1 MYWMPQRPPTIE
13 SASLPDGHVRLRN
26 VPHAKRARNA
36 SLRVQRPLDS
46 SNTSEHA
53 GNSALS
59 VFMCRLILLCLL
71 ELGVVAAQAPKLT
84 PEAEEFI
91 GSHFQDARSAEA
103 REQFTKAIEEYELI
117 LQRYPKAVPEVYQ
130 NLGLVYYLLRQYDD
144 AIRVFERGI
153 RLKPAMIGARLFLG
167 NSYLAMERPQEALP
181 HLQYAYSNQPN
192 AESAKYLGMCLN
204 SLRRYDEANKYYRVA
219 LNLSDDKSYYL
230 HLLGNSYLK
239 LSEQVGN
246 KLTDRYPNSKFEY
259 AITAKVVDAQQWYQ
273 IAAKEY
279 LEAAKRDAMN
289 ASLFFPLARWL
300 AVLGKDKAS
309 EMAFD
314 RYRRLLPQDKDAK
327 INRAEL
333 PKKEMAD
340 VGITVDYEA
349 ELAAL
354 PKVNTESLPPVPM
367 LPAEANE
374 ELQKKIAAQPGGKWK
389 EAAEHIVNSRYQ
401 KATESLEALR
411 PGPNDWLRDY
421 LLASVWLWR
430 EDAGKAEDVA
440 RRLPRIAETPVV
452 QMLRWDIYHQLSFIY
467 FQRLLDEYPQS
478 AWAHFLRGRT
488 LNSQGKLQAEQEYL
502 AAIAA
507 DPNLP
512 EVHIALADVYLSN
525 SKIEEALAECRK
537 ELELNAHSSA
547 AKVRIGRIYVQ
558 MREAE
563 KGIPYLEEAL
573 RADPDDANARVDLAQ
588 GMELRGDTDKAIA
601 EYERALKA
609 DPSLNRIHYILAR
622 LYRKT
627 GKRELAER
635 QYQVFNANEAT
646 ARQQSLE
653 RLRRLREAETLKTA
667 AQ

>member
-1 MYWMPQRPPTIE
+1 
-13 SASLPDGHVRLRN
+13 
-26 VPHAKRARNA
+26 
-36 SLRVQRPLDS
+36 
-46 SNTSEHA
+46 
-53 GNSALS
+53 
-59 VFMCRLILLCLL
+59 
-71 ELGVVAAQAPKLT
+71 
-84 PEAEEFI
+84 
-91 GSHFQDARSAEA
+91 
-103 REQFTKAIEEYELI
+103 
-117 LQRYPKAVPEVYQ
+117 VPEVYQ

-153 RLKPAMIGARLFLG
+153 RLKPAMVGARLFLG
-167 NSYLAMERPQEALP
+167 SSYLAKERPQEALP
-181 HLQYAYSNQPN
+181 HLQYAYDNQPN

-204 SLRRYDEANKYYRVA
+204 LLRRYDEANKYYRVA
-219 LNLSDDKSYYL
+219 LNFSEDKSYYL

-246 KLTDRYPNSKFEY
+246 VLTDRYPNSKFEY
-259 AITAKVVDAQQWYQ
+259 AMTAKVVDAQQWYQ

-279 LEAAKRDAMN
+279 LEAAKRDSMN

-300 AVLGKDKAS
+300 AVLGKEEAS

-314 RYRRLLPQDKDAK
+314 RYRQLMPQDKDAK
-327 INRAEL
+327 INRGEL
-333 PKKEMAD
+333 PRKEMAD

-354 PKVNTESLPPVPM
+354 PKVNVESLPSVPM

-374 ELQKKIAAQPGGKWK
+374 ELKKRIVAQPAGKWK
-389 EAAEHIVNSRYQ
+389 EAADHIVNSRWQ
-401 KATESLEALR
+401 KATETLEALR

-440 RRLPRIAETPVV
+440 RRVQRIADTTPVV
-452 QMLRWDIYHQLSFIY
+452 QMLRWDIYRQLSFIY

-478 AWAHFLRGRT
+478 AFAHVLKGRT
-488 LNSQGKLQAEQEYL
+488 LNSEGKLQAVQEYL

-525 SKIEEALAECRK
+525 SRIEDALAECRK
-537 ELELNAHSSA
+537 ELELNTNSSA

-573 RADPDDANARVDLAQ
+573 KADPDDANARVDLAR
-588 GMELRGDTDKAIA
+588 GMELRGETDKAIA
-601 EYERALKA
+601 EYERALKS

-627 GKRELAER
+627 GKQVLADR
-635 QYQVFNANEAT
+635 QYQLFNANEAT

-653 RLRRLREAETLKTA
+653 RLRRLREAEAPKA
-667 AQ
+667 GSH